1 MFKMDLVKAEEP
13 EIKLLTSV
21 GSLKKQK
28 SSRKITYFC
37 LFTTP
42 EPLTVWITTN
52 CGKLLRRHWTG
63 LLFPFPR
70 DLPNLGIEPVSLH
83 GRRVL
88 YHQRHLASSILDI
101 SMLKYGFPRW
111 LNGKDSACNAE
122 ATGHEGSLSGLGR
135 SPWGEH
141 GTHSSILAWEIPWT
155 EEPGG
160 LQSIGPQ
167 RVGHS

>member
-1 MFKMDLVKAEEP
+1 MNFSHDQLFVTLWTAAHQAP
-13 EIKLLTSV
+13 LLMAFSA
-21 GSLKKQK
+21 Q
-28 SSRKITYFC
+28 
-37 LFTTP
+37 
-42 EPLTVWITTN
+42 E
-52 CGKLLRRHWTG
+52 HWTG

-122 ATGHEGSLSGLGR
+122 SKGHEGSLSGLGR
-135 SPWGEH
+135 SP
-141 GTHSSILAWEIPWT
+141 
-155 EEPGG
+155 
-160 LQSIGPQ
+160 
-167 RVGHS
+167 